1 MDMSYLVHESFQ
13 LKPDG
18 CFEKS
23 FCSSKNQKMS
33 FSNTRNN
40 ETRQQLSIFCLLDVF
55 ELF

>member
-1 MDMSYLVHESFQ
+1 MDFKIYIYRERENMDMSYLVHESFQ

-40 ETRQQLSIFCLLDVF
+40 ETRQ
-55 ELF
+55 